1 MLTYTYFKYIIIIIS
16 IILFSINSIF
26 YNNISYYQNNRCY
39 ELSDKSNTKII
50 HIIATRFMIVFY
62 HKNDFPK
69 KLYNK
74 DFIDNGIRVINKYL
88 LSSLEHQSCNL
99 FIWVLMV
106 GEKVDINYIKSKI
119 KNNKKFRIV
128 ILYQKDFKEYIK
140 NIARGY
146 NILITTRIDYDD
158 MIYYDAVND
167 VRKAINLEK
176 PMVLYGYMHGFQYF
190 EFNNKYYEFI
200 QRNGTNGVWSVF
212 ISLIIV
218 ISDVNDLYTI
228 YDLGAH
234 LSLRKNLL
242 NNYKSYGIKKLN
254 YEPAIFDNGAYKFVY
269 VKQRYSV
276 TYIKKDMHS
285 LIKKLKEKKF
295 DLKKFY
301 GY

>member
-1 MLTYTYFKYIIIIIS
+1 
-16 IILFSINSIF
+16 
-26 YNNISYYQNNRCY
+26 
-39 ELSDKSNTKII
+39 
-50 HIIATRFMIVFY
+50 MIVFY

-128 ILYQKDFKEYIK
+128 ILYQKDFKEFIK

-242 NNYKSYGIKKLN
+242 NNYALN
-254 YEPAIFDNGAYKFVY
+254 
-269 VKQRYSV
+269 
-276 TYIKKDMHS
+276 
-285 LIKKLKEKKF
+285 
-295 DLKKFY
+295 
-301 GY
+301 